1 MFYFINTYLKEIGW
15 GEFTI
20 AGSIQF
26 TDGDFVKK
34 MTDSGFLY
42 ASPENGYFS
51 VNLDASFAEFK
62 DGSGGNKMKWEYET
76 YNVPLVGLSAK
87 IWFPSFI
94 GVHLIS
100 ETVSSTIGRHSSN
113 DYVNVLMMLLKS
125 HGENGNIKYRVS
137 RGKYDAPSILDVNGV
152 VISLSVLEYG
162 SGNWVILHLPIKYII
177 TVDPSLLDKRLR
189 CDIARVFNFG
199 YLKGCAPKKI
209 GVKKLTDVEANKT
222 LLKVFDKV
230 VAAKSRFKKYKNRE
244 LTYDSKVLS
253 YMQRSIN

>member
-1 MFYFINTYLKEIGW
+1 MFYFIDTYLKEVGW

-20 AGSIQF
+20 AGSLRFI
-26 TDGDFVKK
+26 DGDFLKK

-42 ASPENGYFS
+42 TSPENGYVS
-51 VNLDASFAEFK
+51 VDIDASFAEFK
-62 DGSGGNKMKWEYET
+62 GGGGNEMKWKYET

-100 ETVSSTIGRHSSN
+100 ETVSSTIGRYSSN
-113 DYVNVLMMLLKS
+113 DYINVLMMLLES
-125 HGENGNIKYRVS
+125 HGKNSDVKYRAS
-137 RGKYDAPSILDVNGV
+137 TGKYIEPSISDANGV

-162 SGNWVILHLPIKYII
+162 GGNWVILHLPIKYII
-177 TVDPSLLDKRLR
+177 TVDPLSLDKRLR
-189 CDIARVFNFG
+189 NDIVKVFNFG
-199 YLKGCAPKKI
+199 YLRGCAPKKF

-230 VAAKSRFKKYKNRE
+230 IAAKSRFKRYKNSE

>member
-1 MFYFINTYLKEIGW
+1 MFYFIDTYLKEVGW

-20 AGSIQF
+20 AGSLRFI
-26 TDGDFVKK
+26 DGDFVKK

-42 ASPENGYFS
+42 TSPENGYVS
-51 VNLDASFAEFK
+51 VDLDASFAEFK
-62 DGSGGNKMKWEYET
+62 DGGSNEMKWKYET

-100 ETVSSTIGRHSSN
+100 ETVSSTIGRYSSN
-113 DYVNVLMMLLKS
+113 DYINVLMMLLES
-125 HGENGNIKYRVS
+125 HGENGDIKYRVS
-137 RGKYDAPSILDVNGV
+137 RGKYVAPSIFDANGV

-177 TVDPSLLDKRLR
+177 TVDPLSLDKRLR
-189 CDIARVFNFG
+189 NDIVKVFNFG
-199 YLKGCAPKKI
+199 YLRGCAPKKF

-230 VAAKSRFKKYKNRE
+230 IATKSRFKKYKNSE
-244 LTYDSKVLS
+244 LIYDSKVLS

>member
-1 MFYFINTYLKEIGW
+1 MFYFIDTYLKEVGW

-20 AGSIQF
+20 AGSLRFI
-26 TDGDFVKK
+26 DGDFLKK

-42 ASPENGYFS
+42 TSPENGYVS
-51 VNLDASFAEFK
+51 VDIDASFAEFK
-62 DGSGGNKMKWEYET
+62 GGGGNEMKWKYET

-94 GVHLIS
+94 GAHLIS
-100 ETVSSTIGRHSSN
+100 ETVSSTIGRYSSN
-113 DYVNVLMMLLKS
+113 DYINVLMMLLES
-125 HGENGNIKYRVS
+125 HGKNSDVKYRAS
-137 RGKYDAPSILDVNGV
+137 TGKYIEPSISDANGV

-162 SGNWVILHLPIKYII
+162 GGNWVILHLPIKYII
-177 TVDPSLLDKRLR
+177 TVDPLSLDKRLR
-189 CDIARVFNFG
+189 NDIVKVFNFG
-199 YLKGCAPKKI
+199 YLRGCAPKKF

-230 VAAKSRFKKYKNRE
+230 IAAKSRFKRYKNSE

>member
-1 MFYFINTYLKEIGW
+1 MFYFIDTYLKEIGY
-15 GEFTI
+15 GKFTI
-20 AGSIQF
+20 AGSIRF
-26 TDGDFVKK
+26 SDGDFMKE

-42 ASPENGYFS
+42 ASTKNGWAS

-62 DGSGGNKMKWEYET
+62 GGGDNGMKWEYET
-76 YNVPLVGLSAK
+76 YDIPLVGLSAK

-100 ETVSSTIGRHSSN
+100 ETVSSTIGGYSSN
-113 DYVNVLMMLLKS
+113 GYVSVLMVLLKS
-125 HGENGNIKYRVS
+125 HGANSDVKYRAS
-137 RGKYDAPSILDVNGV
+137 TGKYIEPSISDANGV

-177 TVDPSLLDKRLR
+177 TVDPLLLDKRLLG
-189 CDIARVFNFG
+189 DIARVFNFG
-199 YLKGCAPKKI
+199 YLKGCAPKKF

>member
-1 MFYFINTYLKEIGW
+1 MFYFIDTYLKEVGW

-20 AGSIQF
+20 AGSLRFI
-26 TDGDFVKK
+26 DGDFLKK

-42 ASPENGYFS
+42 TSPENGYVS
-51 VNLDASFAEFK
+51 VDLDASFGEFK
-62 DGSGGNKMKWEYET
+62 GGGGNEMKWKYET

-94 GVHLIS
+94 GAHLIS
-100 ETVSSTIGRHSSN
+100 ETVSSTIGRYSSN
-113 DYVNVLMMLLKS
+113 DYINVLMMLLES
-125 HGENGNIKYRVS
+125 HGKNGDIKYRVS
-137 RGKYDAPSILDVNGV
+137 RGKYVAPSIFDANGV
-152 VISLSVLEYG
+152 VMSLSVLEYG

-177 TVDPSLLDKRLR
+177 TVEPLSLDKRLLG
-189 CDIARVFNFG
+189 DIARVFNFG
-199 YLKGCAPKKI
+199 YLRGCAPKKF
-209 GVKKLTDVEANKT
+209 GVKKLTDVEASKT

-230 VAAKSRFKKYKNRE
+230 IAAKSRFKKYKNRE

>member
-1 MFYFINTYLKEIGW
+1 MFYFINTYLREIGW

-20 AGSIQF
+20 AGSIKF

-42 ASPENGYFS
+42 ASPEGGYFS
-51 VNLDASFAEFK
+51 VNFDASFAEFK
-62 DGSGGNKMKWEYET
+62 DGSGGNEMKWEYKT

-100 ETVSSTIGRHSSN
+100 ETVSSTIGRYSSN
-113 DYVNVLMMLLKS
+113 DYVNVLMMLLAHHEK
-125 HGENGNIKYRVS
+125 NGDIKYWVS
-137 RGKYDAPSILDVNGV
+137 RGKYVAPSISDVNGV
-152 VISLSVLEYG
+152 VISLSLLEYG
-162 SGNWVILHLPIKYII
+162 SGNWIIIDLPIKHLI
-177 TVDPSLLDKRLR
+177 TIDPSLLDKRLR
-189 CDIARVFNFG
+189 CDIASVFNFG

>member
-1 MFYFINTYLKEIGW
+1 MFYFINTYLKEIGY

-20 AGSIQF
+20 SGSVRF
-26 TDGDFVKK
+26 SDGDFMKE
-34 MTDSGFLY
+34 MTDIGFLY
-42 ASPENGYFS
+42 ASPENGYVS
-51 VNLDASFAEFK
+51 VNLDESFAEFK
-62 DGSGGNKMKWEYET
+62 DGGGNEMRWKYET

-100 ETVSSTIGRHSSN
+100 ETVSSTIGRYSSN

-125 HGENGNIKYRVS
+125 HGKNSDVKYRAS
-137 RGKYDAPSILDVNGV
+137 TGKYIEPSISDANGV

-177 TVDPSLLDKRLR
+177 TVDPLSLDKRLLD
-189 CDIARVFNFG
+189 DIKKVFNFG
-199 YLKGCAPKKI
+199 YFRGCAPKKF

-230 VAAKSRFKKYKNRE
+230 IAAKSRFKKYKNCE

>member
-1 MFYFINTYLKEIGW
+1 MFYFIDTYLKEVGW

-20 AGSIQF
+20 AGSLRFI
-26 TDGDFVKK
+26 DGDFLKK

-42 ASPENGYFS
+42 TSPENGYVS
-51 VNLDASFAEFK
+51 VDIDASFAEFK
-62 DGSGGNKMKWEYET
+62 GGGGNEMKWKYET

-94 GVHLIS
+94 GAHLIS
-100 ETVSSTIGRHSSN
+100 ETVSSTIGRYSSN
-113 DYVNVLMMLLKS
+113 DYINVLMMLLES
-125 HGENGNIKYRVS
+125 HGKNSDVKYRAS
-137 RGKYDAPSILDVNGV
+137 TGKYIEPSISDANGV

-162 SGNWVILHLPIKYII
+162 GGNWVILHLPVKYII
-177 TVDPSLLDKRLR
+177 TADPLALDKRLR
-189 CDIARVFNFG
+189 NDIVKVFNFG
-199 YLKGCAPKKI
+199 YLRGCAPKKF

-230 VAAKSRFKKYKNRE
+230 IAAKSRFKKYKNSE